1 MDKTKGELTYWEE
14 FQSVFYS
21 KWPWVTCFSAV
32 GQWMVDCMRNCF
44 HFVVSL
50 GHSKDLESRLRQTSD
65 TRCQLLEI
73 GNAQPNCQTNSILW
87 NGRETTYP
95 PLSNKPRVKGKL
107 CHVQQIR
114 ELNQQRRRRLQKRQ
128 LKSEFTPL
136 QTLSHLFH
144 LVYFV
149 KCWQMFL
156 ELNSKQLYQSSER
169 EKKVVVLCSR
179 PRQNVN
185 SGTFTL

>member
-1 MDKTKGELTYWEE
+1 MVKTKWELTYWEE

-44 HFVVSL
+44 HFVVPL
-50 GHSKDLESRLRQTSD
+50 GHFKDLESRLRQTSD

-107 CHVQQIR
+107 CHVQQIDVWR
-114 ELNQQRRRRLQKRQ
+114 KRDSESIIRSLCLSYICAASNFIALIPYRSIRQMLANFGGVEFQRTVG
-128 LKSEFTPL
+128 E
-136 QTLSHLFH
+136 
-144 LVYFV
+144 V
-149 KCWQMFL
+149 K
-156 ELNSKQLYQSSER
+156 
-169 EKKVVVLCSR
+169 KKEDVVLCLR
-179 PRQNVN
+179 PLQNVKLFN
-185 SGTFTL
+185 FTS

>member
-1 MDKTKGELTYWEE
+1 MVKTKWELTYWEE

-44 HFVVSL
+44 HFVVPL
-50 GHSKDLESRLRQTSD
+50 GHFKDLESRLRQTSD

-73 GNAQPNCQTNSILW
+73 GNAQPNCQTNSVLW

-107 CHVQQIR
+107 CHVQQIDVWR
-114 ELNQQRRRRLQKRQ
+114 KRDSESIIRFLCLSYICAASNFIPLIPYHSIRQMLANFGGVEFQRTVGEVKKKKDVLRLR
-128 LKSEFTPL
+128 PL
-136 QTLSHLFH
+136 QNVKLF
-144 LVYFV
+144 
-149 KCWQMFL
+149 
-156 ELNSKQLYQSSER
+156 N
-169 EKKVVVLCSR
+169 
-179 PRQNVN
+179 
-185 SGTFTL
+185 FTS